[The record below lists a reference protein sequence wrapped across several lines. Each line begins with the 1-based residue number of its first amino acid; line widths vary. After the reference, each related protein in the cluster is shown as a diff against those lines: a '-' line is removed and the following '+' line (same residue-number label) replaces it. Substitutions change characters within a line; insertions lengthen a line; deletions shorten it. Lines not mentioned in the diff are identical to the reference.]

1 MRIRV
6 SRHLPWLP
14 VVSHTRL
21 YLGIM
26 LSIVWYQFKKD
37 RGRKLLY
44 GCFLLLVSGPN
55 GSNARYISIYE
66 NPEAFG
72 HDNIHQPP
80 P

>member
-1 MRIRV
+1 MRGSKVVRGGFRKPGARSL
-6 SRHLPWLP
+6 SR
-14 VVSHTRL
+14 
-21 YLGIM
+21 
-26 LSIVWYQFKKD
+26 YQFKKD

-55 GSNARYISIYE
+55 GSDARYISIYE